1 MKKSGKTLFLTTIV
15 GVLVLA
21 AVIILAGY
29 GWSFRLPLP
38 QMPESALILPSREV
52 ELGTPVTVELN
63 LRLPLHIR
71 PREAHLTPPEHTV
84 QNGPMDIRFDAYH
97 WSCANWKI
105 RGRLQAL
112 RPGDTSGGTLTVT
125 LSSSTEKPETLT
137 VAIPALT
144 VLPLQTEHDDLDLA
158 GMVPPGSQVSGRK
171 LLWIAVAVIVVV
183 FIGIFLWLRRRREA
197 PAPPRPPWVRT
208 SEALEQLRTEV
219 RSHRINLETAF
230 VRLTDLVRNYL
241 EERYRL
247 PASVRTTDEFLE
259 DLKSPDTPLPA
270 GDKPFLGE
278 FLEAADL
285 VKFARMPPD
294 EAQLLRAVDG
304 AEKLVEHTTPSPLER
319 PGEEVSRV

>member
-1 MKKSGKTLFLTTIV
+1 MKQSGKNLLLIAAAV
-15 GVLVLA
+15 VPVLA
-21 AVIILAGY
+21 AVVVLAGY

-38 QMPESALILPSREV
+38 PMPESALILPSREV
-52 ELGTPVTVELN
+52 ELGTPVTVELD
-63 LRLPLHIR
+63 LRLPLHMR
-71 PREAHLTPPEHTV
+71 PREVRLTPPEHTV
-84 QNGPMDIRFDAYH
+84 QNGAAEIRFDAYH
-97 WSCANWKI
+97 WSSANWKI
-105 RGRLQAL
+105 RARLQAL
-112 RPGDTSGGTLTVT
+112 RPGETAAGTIAVA
-125 LSSSTEKPETLT
+125 LSSSEKPETLT
-137 VAIPALT
+137 VAIPPLT
-144 VLPLQTEHDDLDLA
+144 VLPLQTGQDDLELA
-158 GMVPPGSQVSGRK
+158 GMVPPGSQASGRK
-171 LLWIAVAVIVVV
+171 LQWIAVAVTAVVL
-183 FIGIFLWLRRRREA
+183 IGLFLWLRRRREA

-208 SEALEQLRTEV
+208 TEALEQLRTEV
-219 RSHRINLETAF
+219 RSHRIHLETAF

-294 EAQLLRAVDG
+294 EEQLLRAVDG

-319 PGEEVSRV
+319 QGEEVSRV